1 MRLRGQCF
9 RLGLCHLPSDRGG
22 AWARRC
28 RGASSLS
35 LPSLP
40 QAHHAPR
47 TPALRSMLS
56 SKCVMS
62 PPPLPCVMGRKTAS
76 PLQGRWRVEHS
87 KGPRQIN
94 QRSDQTSSRTYARP
108 HAHGSPGH
116 GVMAR
121 PPHKGRGQRTRGSEG
136 EVAPRAV
143 RGAGAQGSTGPG
155 HLPEVAA
162 RMRKAPQ
169 LCPSGDALST
179 HRLGCIW
186 LQITPCRVAV
196 REASA
201 EPFPNLVQPCVATT
215 ATIPPTDKDTRS
227 CPGSQGN
234 RRPKMGTR
242 PSIPAAR
249 PASPTGTQAPPPP
262 PAPRP
267 PPPALPGGNHSGY

>member
-1 MRLRGQCF
+1 MLLLLQGAAVPPPPSRAPIAGTTAHHALSPCSLGPRRHATSCMRLRGQCF

-94 QRSDQTSSRTYARP
+94 QRSDQTSSRTCARESR
-108 HAHGSPGH
+108 ARGH
-116 GVMAR
+116 GEAPTQGAR
-121 PPHKGRGQRTRGSEG
+121 SEDSGLRGGGR
-136 EVAPRAV
+136 
-143 RGAGAQGSTGPG
+143 AQGGK
-155 HLPEVAA
+155 
-162 RMRKAPQ
+162 R
-169 LCPSGDALST
+169 SG
-179 HRLGCIW
+179 
-186 LQITPCRVAV
+186 
-196 REASA
+196 
-201 EPFPNLVQPCVATT
+201 
-215 ATIPPTDKDTRS
+215 
-227 CPGSQGN
+227 CPGLY
-234 RRPKMGTR
+234 RAWTL
-242 PSIPAAR
+242 
-249 PASPTGTQAPPPP
+249 T
-262 PAPRP
+262 
-267 PPPALPGGNHSGY
+267 